1 MIELRTISE
10 ENFRECLGLKASVEN
25 ENFVD
30 SVMYSLAE
38 TWVFYADT
46 RPFAIYE
53 NDQMIGFV
61 SMYVGEQ
68 NYQIINFLID
78 DVYQKKGFGTAAA
91 KECIRF
97 LQAKYHAARVSV
109 PVEVE
114 NKAAQG
120 FWSKLGFSYSD
131 NIEDGYVF
139 MRLDLRSECANGKAR
154 FDEPSSVGTVFE
166 EDPVEA
172 AWRY

>member
-10 ENFRECLGLKASVEN
+10 ENFRECLNLKASVVN
-25 ENFVD
+25 EDFVD

-38 TWVFYADT
+38 AWVFYADT
-46 RPFAIYE
+46 RPFVIYE
-53 NDQMIGFV
+53 NGQMIGFV
-61 SMYVGEQ
+61 SMYVGEE

-78 DVYQKKGFGTAAA
+78 DAYQRKGFGTAAA

-97 LQAKYHAARVSV
+97 LQTNFRATRVSV

-139 MRLDLRSECANGKAR
+139 MRLDLRSECADGKA
-154 FDEPSSVGTVFE
+154 
-166 EDPVEA
+166 
-172 AWRY
+172 